1 MVVSEIG
8 RLTERM
14 RREGTCPI
22 SFNVEISICGVG
34 KSNVLCCQNRR
45 RVSVWIWRHVRGSE
59 RESVKGEESMGHV
72 LLLGVHWVDVD
83 VNGETGTWTTN
94 LG

>member
-1 MVVSEIG
+1 M
-8 RLTERM
+8 
-14 RREGTCPI
+14 
-22 SFNVEISICGVG
+22 
-34 KSNVLCCQNRR
+34 
-45 RVSVWIWRHVRGSE
+45 
-59 RESVKGEESMGHV
+59 KGEESMGHV